1 MSIPMILDMFGIG
14 DPCRLDNG
22 QSGGMPRDSVEG
34 IVEFQAL
41 VHDLDGAPKDVDISP
56 GIVTSK
62 RGLLKP
68 ESILDV
74 IERMAR
80 PPCFAEEHFRDSD
93 RINRVYLT
101 AGKPV
106 ALTGGFEEFR
116 VEALGVVS
124 NQGGIIR
131 PSGEIAKHLLRPW
144 GICHVPI
151 FDAGVACDK
160 R

>member
-1 MSIPMILDMFGIG
+1 
-14 DPCRLDNG
+14 
-22 QSGGMPRDSVEG
+22 MPGHSVEG

-62 RGLLKP
+62 RSLLKP
-68 ESILDV
+68 EAILDV

-80 PPCFAEEHFRDSD
+80 PSCFAEEHFRDSD

-101 AGKPV
+101 AGKSV
-106 ALTGGFEEFR
+106 ALTGGFEELR

-131 PSGEIAKHLLRPW
+131 PGRKIAKYLLRPW

-151 FDAGVACDK
+151 FDAGVAFDK